1 MKNRYGINK
10 RNRTVCTG
18 FKKGGARVRNFF
30 PFMTTSTEV
39 TGIRA
44 DLIYTNYVIAC
55 LLPLFVI
62 FLCIRMVSSTKK
74 AGVLTFLLSGV
85 FAAWHREE
93 IQPAVIS
100 FIHSVASNPPSAA
113 GVILACLGACGLL
126 KGLYD
131 EEQSEQYVHRRIYW
145 YGIIGMIYMGIFI
158 AIHYMKQS

>member
-1 MKNRYGINK
+1 M
-10 RNRTVCTG
+10 
-18 FKKGGARVRNFF
+18 RNFF

-74 AGVLTFLLSGV
+74 AGALTFLLTGV
-85 FAAWHREE
+85 FATWHRVE
-93 IQPAVIS
+93 IQPAVVSI
-100 FIHSVASNPPSAA
+100 INRIASNPPSAA
-113 GVILACLGACGLL
+113 GVMLACLGACGLL

-131 EEQSEQYVHRRIYW
+131 EEQSEQYVHSRIYW
-145 YGIIGMIYMGIFI
+145 YGIVAMMYAGILL
-158 AIHYMKQS
+158 AIHYIKQS